1 MSGMSYGDYGKRDNT
16 GKGVSRIAVLLDA
29 IRNGTPIEVSGKGD
43 KVIQFNDPDIE
54 AEMVTASNTLDD
66 GVHQSFAD
74 KFSGKRVLKYFF
86 QQGNVSKSVPILLT
100 NIEKTRAFGSTGGSG
115 AGAGNTALFESA
127 AAWFAA
133 VRFNQSDDLP
143 IDSFPS
149 EKKIAAVAA
158 KVSTDKSWSEV
169 KSFLENNQDWVESSN
184 KTANALYDRFKG
196 GDYTWYRGKGTIINA
211 LSKAFKRLQ
220 ESHIVPET
228 GIQAK
233 PFANLNKWTPADLW
247 ACDTS
252 CVSAAEMKGFTTFA
266 AFNEFLQ
273 QNARSGKLIGI
284 SLKQVERTVA
294 NLAEVNM
301 GEVKSIA
308 KMSGIYAKSFTSLD
322 VWMYTSGVTLSI
334 QFRDTSG
341 NAGLTWQGEVIGSAA
356 KHGKIGGGV
365 INLLCEQVYGSPLY
379 GNLDNIK
386 SQARS
391 GALNVPIL
399 RLAETHRSNIDG
411 SMNTEGRTNI
421 TEINAEVIQE
431 QYERS
436 DPKGQW
442 SFSKYMGLLLI
453 DKLSSGSQ
461 DQFAQLVYL
470 YATSQSRE
478 SAPFF
483 KVS

>member
-1 MSGMSYGDYGKRDNT
+1 MSGMSYGDYSKRDNT

-43 KVIQFNDPDIE
+43 KVIQFNDPNLE
-54 AEMVTASNTLDD
+54 SAMVTASNTLDD
-66 GVHQSFAD
+66 SVHQSFAD
-74 KFSGKRVLKYFF
+74 EFSGKRVLKYYF
-86 QQGNVSKSVPILLT
+86 QQGNTTKSVPILLT

-133 VRFNQSDDLP
+133 VRFNQKDDLP

-149 EKKIAAVAA
+149 ERKIAAVSA
-158 KVSTDKSWSEV
+158 KVSTDKTWSEV

-252 CVSAAEMKGFTTFA
+252 CVSAADMKEFTTFA

-284 SLKQVERTVA
+284 SLKQVERTNA

-301 GEVKSIA
+301 GEVKSTA
-308 KMSGIYAKSFTSLD
+308 RFNGIYAKSFTSLD
-322 VWMYTSGVTLSI
+322 VWMYTSGVNLSI

-399 RLAETHRSNIDG
+399 RLAETHSSNIDG

-421 TEINAEVIQE
+421 SEINAEIIQE
-431 QYERS
+431 QYDRS

-453 DKLSSGSQ
+453 DKLMSGSAHE
-461 DQFAQLVYL
+461 FAQLVYL

>member
-1 MSGMSYGDYGKRDNT
+1 MSGMSYADYGKKDNT
-16 GKGVSRIAVLLDA
+16 GKGVSRVAVLLDA
-29 IRNGTPIEVSGKGD
+29 IRNGTPIEVSGKGN
-43 KVIQFNDPDIE
+43 KVIQFNDPDLE
-54 AEMVTASNTLDD
+54 KEMEIAANTLDD
-66 GVHQSFAD
+66 SVHNAFAD
-74 KFSGKRVLKYFF
+74 KFSGKRVLKYFY
-86 QQGNVSKSVPILLT
+86 QQGNVSKSQQILLT
-100 NIEKTRAFGSTGGSG
+100 SIEKTRAFGSTGGSG
-115 AGAGNTALFESA
+115 AGAGSTALFESA

-143 IDSFPS
+143 VDSFPS
-149 EKKIAAVAA
+149 EKKIAAVTA

-169 KSFLENNQDWVESSN
+169 KNFLENNQDWVESSN
-184 KTANALYDRFKG
+184 KTANALYDKFKG
-196 GDYTWYRGKGTIINA
+196 GNYTWYRGKGTIINA
-211 LSKAFKRLQ
+211 LSNAFKRLQ

-252 CVSAAEMKGFTTFA
+252 CVSAKEMKAFTTFS

-284 SLKQVERTVA
+284 SLKQVERNTA
-294 NLAEVNM
+294 NLTEVNM
-301 GEVKSIA
+301 GAPKSTA
-308 KMSGIYAKSFTSLD
+308 KFNGIYAKSFTSLD
-322 VWMYTSGVTLSI
+322 VWMYTSGVNLSI

-365 INLLCEQVYGSPLY
+365 INLMCQQVYGSPLY

-399 RLAETHRSNIDG
+399 RLSEAHRSNIDG
-411 SMNTEGRTNI
+411 SMNKEGRTNVS
-421 TEINAEVIQE
+421 EINADIIKE

-442 SFSKYMGLLLI
+442 SFSKYMGLLLV
-453 DKLSSGSQ
+453 DKLMSGNA

>member
-1 MSGMSYGDYGKRDNT
+1 MSYADYGKKDNT
-16 GKGVSRIAVLLDA
+16 GKGVSRVAVLLDA
-29 IRNGTPIEVSGKGD
+29 IRNGTPIEVSGKGN
-43 KVIQFNDPDIE
+43 KVIQFNDPDLE
-54 AEMVTASNTLDD
+54 KEMEIAANTLDD
-66 GVHQSFAD
+66 SVHNAFAD
-74 KFSGKRVLKYFF
+74 KFSGKRVLKYFY
-86 QQGNVSKSVPILLT
+86 QQGNVSKSQQILLT
-100 NIEKTRAFGSTGGSG
+100 SIEKTRAFGSTGGSG
-115 AGAGNTALFESA
+115 AGAGSTALFESA

-143 IDSFPS
+143 VDSFPS
-149 EKKIAAVAA
+149 EKKIAAVTA

-169 KSFLENNQDWVESSN
+169 KNFLENNQDWVESSN
-184 KTANALYDRFKG
+184 KTANALYDKFKG

-211 LSKAFKRLQ
+211 LSNAFKRLQ

-252 CVSAAEMKGFTTFA
+252 CISTAEMKGFTTFA

-284 SLKQVERTVA
+284 SLKQVERKDA
-294 NLAEVNM
+294 NLQEVNM
-301 GEVKSIA
+301 GAPKSTA
-308 KMSGIYAKSFTSLD
+308 KFDGIYAKSFTSLD
-322 VWMYTSGVTLSI
+322 VWMYTSGVNLSV

-365 INLLCEQVYGSPLY
+365 INLMCQQVYGSSLY
-379 GNLDNIK
+379 DNLDNIK
-386 SQARS
+386 TQARS

-399 RLAETHRSNIDG
+399 RLSESHRANIDG
-411 SMNTEGRTNI
+411 SMNTEGRTKISEI
-421 TEINAEVIQE
+421 TADLIQE

-453 DKLSSGSQ
+453 DKLSKGSQ
-461 DQFAQLVYL
+461 DQFAQLLYL

>member
-1 MSGMSYGDYGKRDNT
+1 MSGMSYGDYSKRDNT

-43 KVIQFNDPDIE
+43 KVIQFNDPNLE
-54 AEMVTASNTLDD
+54 SAMVTASNTLDD
-66 GVHQSFAD
+66 SVHQSFAD
-74 KFSGKRVLKYFF
+74 EFSGKRVLKYYF
-86 QQGNVSKSVPILLT
+86 QQGNTTKSVPILLT

-133 VRFNQSDDLP
+133 VRFNQTDDLP

-149 EKKIAAVAA
+149 ERKIAAVSA

-169 KSFLENNQDWVESSN
+169 KTFLENNQDWVESSN

-211 LSKAFKRLQ
+211 LSKAFKTLQ
-220 ESHIVPET
+220 DTHIVPET

-284 SLKQVERTVA
+284 SLKQVERTDA
-294 NLAEVNM
+294 ALTEINM
-301 GEVKSIA
+301 GEVKRQA
-308 KMSGIYAKSFTSLD
+308 TFNGIYAKSFTSLD

-379 GNLDNIK
+379 TNLDNIK

-399 RLAETHRSNIDG
+399 RLAETHSSNING

-421 TEINAEVIQE
+421 SEINAEIIQE
-431 QYERS
+431 QYDRS

-453 DKLSSGSQ
+453 DKLMSGSAN
-461 DQFAQLVYL
+461 QFAQLVYL

>member
-1 MSGMSYGDYGKRDNT
+1 M
-16 GKGVSRIAVLLDA
+16 
-29 IRNGTPIEVSGKGD
+29 
-43 KVIQFNDPDIE
+43 
-54 AEMVTASNTLDD
+54 
-66 GVHQSFAD
+66 
-74 KFSGKRVLKYFF
+74 
-86 QQGNVSKSVPILLT
+86 
-100 NIEKTRAFGSTGGSG
+100 
-115 AGAGNTALFESA
+115 
-127 AAWFAA
+127 
-133 VRFNQSDDLP
+133 P

-149 EKKIAAVAA
+149 EKKIAAVSA

-184 KTANALYDRFKG
+184 KTANALYSRFQG

-211 LSKAFKRLQ
+211 LSNAFTRLQ
-220 ESHIVPET
+220 NTHIVPET
-228 GIQAK
+228 GLQAK

-252 CVSAAEMKGFTTFA
+252 CVSSADMKGFTTFA

-284 SLKQVERTVA
+284 SLKQVERKDA
-294 NLAEVNM
+294 NLQEVNM
-301 GEVKSIA
+301 GEVKKVA
-308 KMSGIYAKSFTSLD
+308 KLSGIYAKSFTSLD
-322 VWMYTSGVTLSI
+322 VWMYTSGVNLSV

-365 INLLCEQVYGSPLY
+365 INLLCQQVYGSPLY

-399 RLAETHRSNIDG
+399 RLAETHKSNIDG

-421 TEINAEVIQE
+421 TEINAEIIQE
-431 QYERS
+431 QYDRS

-453 DKLSSGSQ
+453 DKLMSGSA
-461 DQFAQLVYL
+461 DEFAQLVYL